1 MQQRETSRPQR
12 MAAALLV
19 CLCGVAAI
27 ARGAGLDGGV
37 RLGLLPQYWQDDS
50 GKVISLAELS
60 GQRVVLTMAYANCHR
75 ICPMTIE
82 RLKRMQSTFDARGE
96 RAEFVI
102 VGYDPENEDF
112 ATWRQYRRSHRLQRL
127 NWHFVTGSVTDT
139 ARLAR
144 QLRFERWKYDEHV
157 MHDSRVLSFDPHGLL
172 EREVGADSGDWS
184 GAL

>member
-112 ATWRQYRRSHRLQRL
+112 AT
-127 NWHFVTGSVTDT
+127 GSVADT

>member
-1 MQQRETSRPQR
+1 
-12 MAAALLV
+12 
-19 CLCGVAAI
+19 
-27 ARGAGLDGGV
+27 
-37 RLGLLPQYWQDDS
+37 
-50 GKVISLAELS
+50 
-60 GQRVVLTMAYANCHR
+60 
-75 ICPMTIE
+75 MTIE

-127 NWHFVTGSVTDT
+127 NWHFVTGSVADT